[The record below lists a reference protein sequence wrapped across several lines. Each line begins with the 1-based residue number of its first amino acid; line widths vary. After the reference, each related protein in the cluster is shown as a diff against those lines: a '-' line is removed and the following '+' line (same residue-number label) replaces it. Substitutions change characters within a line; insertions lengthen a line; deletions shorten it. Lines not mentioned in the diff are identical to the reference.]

1 MYDGVALTVVRPTN
15 ALRAHLAGRGWGRI
29 INIAS
34 AQGVQAF
41 GMMPDYATAKSAVI
55 ALTKSLS
62 KHLDRAGALV
72 NAVCPGIIV
81 TETIRRRLTEAAAK
95 AGRST
100 AWADVEEWVLR
111 HELDNPTG
119 RLARPEDV
127 ANVVAFLASD
137 RAGCVNGA
145 RIMVDGGSV
154 QSMSTGFEKPV
165 RVEESR

>member
-1 MYDGVALTVVRPTN
+1 MYDGVALTMVRPTN

-72 NAVCPGIIV
+72 NEVALTDCRVESESGLATSPPPHAVSSTLTRHPTDPG
-81 TETIRRRLTEAAAK
+81 RRR
-95 AGRST
+95 
-100 AWADVEEWVLR
+100 
-111 HELDNPTG
+111 
-119 RLARPEDV
+119 
-127 ANVVAFLASD
+127 
-137 RAGCVNGA
+137 
-145 RIMVDGGSV
+145 
-154 QSMSTGFEKPV
+154 
-165 RVEESR
+165 